1 MRLKQNPLKTRNRAR
16 GLAAKSTSI
25 SATKQRVLQEVEN
38 IKWVFVGYDCSLEKP
53 TEIEHHLH
61 EYGSV
66 QYHIQSSVPDPQHI
80 YLSIATPLLSQ
91 GVLLSDGLSPYT
103 VEMVKQ
109 IFSHA
114 VEIIEPAKEGYELT
128 LRIDSAKILHGEE
141 SEKIITDIAAV
152 QAVIISSQLKE
163 VLRNVN
169 SPTLFQG
176 ISRPIKLFHS
186 QFILYTFISHSR
198 QISCIQPQKILI
210 IYPIRF
216 KEDTDVIIATA
227 FFRELMD
234 VGSSEKWSE
243 APPCGWSPI
252 PPPELRGEPLEELS
266 TNGGFVTFDISLH
279 HVEGKRLDNTVWSLL
294 NFNAYVKYHVKTT
307 RGFIQRRMR
316 KRLEGL
322 VEILHQKSSDVA
334 VLNKGQGTVLLT
346 NIEMGIP
353 LSSHFRVG
361 IKYMKKLVASTKHIK
376 QKCRSL
382 SRKIKRIRFRIKIP
396 GFARFR
402 QRWLKFPKFSSSIQ
416 YTRLKCS
423 D

>member
-1 MRLKQNPLKTRNRAR
+1 MACFQRASPALKEILLK
-16 GLAAKSTSI
+16 L
-25 SATKQRVLQEVEN
+25 
-38 IKWVFVGYDCSLEKP
+38 YSLEKP

-176 ISRPIKLFHS
+176 ISRPIKLVYHPREPF
-186 QFILYTFISHSR
+186 FVVK
-198 QISCIQPQKILI
+198 QPQKILI

-322 VEILHQKSSDVA
+322 VEILNQKSSDVA
-334 VLNKGQGTVLLT
+334 VLNKGQ
-346 NIEMGIP
+346 
-353 LSSHFRVG
+353 G

-402 QRWLKFPKFSSSIQ
+402 RRWLKFPKFSSSIQ